1 MKLSVD
7 GAICHALVDSGC
19 SHCIVHAPYCASWT
33 RKRADVMT
41 MSGERQRCEGV
52 GRVQLRVCNGD
63 SVVVD
68 VYVVDFK
75 PLGFEFILRVNGI
88 SALGG
93 VTISPSLAMHFGSA
107 DEKPICAV
115 ATQVKKTVGR
125 PMGVT
130 QVEKIVGVG
139 VTQVEKTIDTGVTQV
154 EKIVGVGVTQVEK
167 TIGAAAIEIDE
178 PDFCV
183 LFDAS
188 EKAWTVTWK
197 WSDDAEPDALR
208 NRVTEYAIPT
218 AARSSYE
225 EEIQEWIANGWLE
238 PYDDKKM
245 GPAKG
250 LIPLMAIFQQNK
262 DKVRPVMD
270 FRELNSHVDAF
281 TANADVCA
289 DKIREWRRLGTNVAI
304 VDLRRAYLQI
314 RVHESLWP
322 YQTVIFRG
330 QRYCLTRLGFGFNV
344 APSVMKSVLTA
355 VLTQDETVDRV
366 TSSYLDDIFVNEDV
380 VSVQCVED
388 HLLRYGLECKPAER
402 VADGA
407 RVLGLE
413 VWGEREE
420 LRWKRNNAFGE
431 VPNTLTRRSVF
442 SFCGKLIGHLPV
454 CGWLRVATAFMKRRA
469 NSSTSTWDEEIHD
482 ESLRAMLGDTVRRV
496 KQNDPAK
503 GRWDVAGDEAT
514 VWVDASSLALG
525 IVIEVDGHVVEDASW
540 LRPED
545 SSSHINMA
553 ELDAVI
559 KGVNAALAWKLKK
572 LHVRTDSL
580 TVYHWISNA
589 LSGKVRLKTKAS
601 SEMLIRRRV
610 DMIKALVDE
619 CGLTLDIE
627 LVRSECNR
635 ADALTRVSQTWL
647 GMPNGFEKPAVA
659 VCGGAIESL
668 SDEMI
673 ARIHEET
680 GHYGIKRTLYFSRK
694 LSQAV
699 TKKDVRRV
707 VKACQVCQSIDPA
720 PVKWPK
726 GKLNVDEIWHR
737 VGMDVTH
744 VNGGHYLTLIDCG
757 PTRFAVWRRMQR
769 QDTESVIQQLESVF
783 FERGAQVELL
793 TDNDPAFRSGA
804 FMQFAERWALRVRF
818 RCAYVAS
825 GSGIAERCHRS
836 VKRIATRKRCTI
848 AEAVY
853 WYNVAPNDDVD
864 SATAPA
870 NKLYNYEIRVLGIDR
885 VLHNETGAIDSPYDV
900 GDSVWVKP
908 PEARCHTKYKL
919 GTVTKVVS
927 EQTMEVDGMPRHV
940 RDLRSAVPPETAPT
954 RAQIFISDDEELP
967 LLPVRRGAEEGSS
980 DSDGEIERPMPRRSG
995 RAKRFPDRYGL

>member
-1 MKLSVD
+1 MSGKRERGEAVCASLQSRHPVSAAGLPVVKLSVD
-7 GAICHALVDSGC
+7 GAICRALVDSGC

-33 RKRADVMT
+33 RKRVDVMT

-52 GRVQLRVCNGD
+52 GRVQLRVSNGD

-75 PLGFEFILRVNGI
+75 PLGFEFILGVNGI

-115 ATQVKKTVGR
+115 ATQV
-125 PMGVT
+125 
-130 QVEKIVGVG
+130 EKIVGAG
-139 VTQVEKTIDTGVTQV
+139 VTQAEKTVGTGVTQV
-154 EKIVGVGVTQVEK
+154 KKTVGTGVTQAEKIVGAGVTQAEK
-167 TIGAAAIEIDE
+167 TVGEGAIEIDE
-178 PDFCV
+178 PDFRV

-197 WSDDAEPDALR
+197 WSDDTEPDALR

-225 EEIQEWIANGWLE
+225 QEIQEWIANGWLE
-238 PYDDKKM
+238 PYDDEKM

-250 LIPLMAIFQQNK
+250 LIPLMAIVQQNK

-322 YQTVIFRG
+322 YQTVIFGG
-330 QRYCLTRLGFGFNV
+330 QRYCLTRLGFGLNV

-355 VLTQDETVDRV
+355 VLTQDETVDRA

-380 VSVQCVED
+380 ISAQFIEK
-388 HLLRYGLECKPAER
+388 HLSRYGLECKPAER

-407 RVLGLE
+407 RVLGLD
-413 VWGEREE
+413 VWGERGE
-420 LRWKRNNAFGE
+420 LRWKRNNAFGDI
-431 VPNTLTRRSVF
+431 PDTLTRCSVF

-454 CGWLRVATAFMKRRA
+454 CGWLRVATAYMKRKA
-469 NSSTSTWDEEIHD
+469 NALTSTWDEVIYD
-482 ESLRAMLGDTVRRV
+482 ESLRAMLEDTVQRV
-496 KQNDPAK
+496 ERNDPGK
-503 GRWDVAGDEAT
+503 GRWDVVGEEAT

-525 IVIEVDGHVVEDASW
+525 IVIEVDGNVVEDASW
-540 LRPED
+540 LRSED

-610 DMIKALVDE
+610 DTIKALVDE
-619 CGLTLDIE
+619 YGLILDIE

-635 ADALTRVSQTWL
+635 ADALTRVSRKWL
-647 GMPNGFEKPAVA
+647 GMPNGCDKPIVT

-668 SDEMI
+668 SDETI

-680 GHYGIKRTLYFSRK
+680 GHHGIKRTLYFSRK
-694 LSQAV
+694 VSPAV
-699 TKKDVRRV
+699 TMRDVRRV

-720 PVKWPK
+720 PVKWAK
-726 GKLNVDEIWHR
+726 GQLNVDETWHR

-744 VNGGHYLTLIDCG
+744 VSGCHYLTLIDCG
-757 PTRFAVWRRMQR
+757 PSRFAVWRRLRR
-769 QDTESVIQQLESVF
+769 QDTASVIQQLELLF
-783 FERGAQVELL
+783 FERGAPVEML
-793 TDNDPAFRSGA
+793 TDNDTAFRSA
-804 FMQFAERWALRVRF
+804 EFKRFAERWGMRVRF

-825 GSGIAERCHRS
+825 GNAIAERCHRS
-836 VKRIATRKRCTI
+836 VKRIATRKHCTI

-853 WYNVAPNDDVD
+853 WYNVAPKDDVD

-870 NKLYNYEIRVLGIDR
+870 NVLYDHRVRLLGIDHA
-885 VLHNETGAIDSPYDV
+885 LPSEPGAIDSPYDV
-900 GDSVWVKP
+900 GDVVWVKP
-908 PEARCHTKYKL
+908 AENRCHTKYKL
-919 GTVTKVVS
+919 GT
-927 EQTMEVDGMPRHV
+927 DGSRFRTNHGSGWYATTCT
-940 RDLRSAVPPETAPT
+940 RSAVGCTA
-954 RAQIFISDDEELP
+954 RACCH
-967 LLPVRRGAEEGSS
+967 
-980 DSDGEIERPMPRRSG
+980 DGTDIH
-995 RAKRFPDRYGL
+995 K